1 MNVPVLVLQL
11 ANFAFFA
18 TLPQTVLRRGGRL
31 NGRWWLTAA
40 PFLLWPLVLI
50 AAAVTDLAPWRPAS
64 AAVVFESAAVL
75 LNVASIAL
83 ISGVIG
89 THRVPISLWHQDDD
103 APQHLVTY
111 GAYGRIRHPL
121 YTANLLAFA
130 ALVAFLP
137 HWSTFVL
144 AGYVCAA
151 MTVTATREERRL
163 AESAFGSEYRA
174 YMARTGR
181 FLPRFRTT

>member
-1 MNVPVLVLQL
+1 VNVPVLVLQL
-11 ANFAFFA
+11 VNFAFFA

-31 NGRWWLTAA
+31 NGRWWLTAT
-40 PFLLWPLVLI
+40 PFLLWPIVLVF
-50 AAAVTDLAPWRPAS
+50 AAVTGMPPWRPAGWT
-64 AAVVFESAAVL
+64 AALESVAVL

-83 ISGVIG
+83 ISSVIG

-130 ALVAFLP
+130 ALAAFLP
-137 HWSTFVL
+137 HWSTFAL
-144 AGYVCAA
+144 TTYVWTA
-151 MTVTATREERRL
+151 MTVTAAREERRL
-163 AESAFGSEYRA
+163 AGSAFGSEYRE
-174 YMARTGR
+174 YMVRTGR
-181 FLPRFRTT
+181 FFPRFRPA